1 MAKASSKKKGTPKK
15 KTTATKKPAKAKAP
29 AKGKAKAPAKGK
41 ATAKAK
47 SAKPAAPKKGAGG
60 RKPTPS
66 RSALLLKRFDEWS
79 PASPYRPPDQAAE
92 VPSAPPF
99 VSGKTAKET
108 DRLRSLLFK
117 TFDLSERSAPV
128 EPKSAGK
135 PPAKA
140 KAKSTKPAPRR
151 EVSRAE
157 LLKRRF
163 GDWSP
168 AELFRP
174 MAQAAGEI
182 PPSPPFV
189 SGETAE
195 ETERLRS
202 LLFRTFDLSD
212 VTPAP
217 TGTAE
222 PEPPAPPAEKAP
234 PPPRREIPRSELLRL
249 RFDDWRPDELFRPA
263 AVSPEVPAAP
273 PFVSGGTADET
284 ERLRSLLFRTF
295 ELSDVTP
302 VPADASVEAE
312 TAAMP
317 EPEAPSVEP
326 EPETTADSELPAAEA
341 DAATEPPPEQAETSP
356 EVETA
361 AIPEPESPPD
371 EPPPS
376 GGIRPTLPP
385 MARMVA
391 ESADRAAPEQPST
404 QVPPIDT
411 KGSDPMESTVKFF
424 TGCLV
429 LMFAFIIWASFSN
442 ASKYYVEPVKD
453 GIEIW
458 KGNFAP
464 MGSDRLIRLPGAGG
478 PDRIKDVYTAE
489 EVLPLAAEYY
499 LGKAEAALNVPGMPD
514 YDKVRDYLQEAI
526 RYGTR
531 KEIRQAMAWMKDL
544 RIIIFMNKADIAAA
558 RGTEAGIQDA
568 IGLMEQAAA
577 LDSNDILELNR
588 ESQMPLI
595 EKKINALKDLLT
607 APDEAVEAAPAG

>member
-1 MAKASSKKKGTPKK
+1 MS
-15 KTTATKKPAKAKAP
+15 
-29 AKGKAKAPAKGK
+29 
-41 ATAKAK
+41 
-47 SAKPAAPKKGAGG
+47 GG
-60 RKPTPS
+60 
-66 RSALLLKRFDEWS
+66 
-79 PASPYRPPDQAAE
+79 
-92 VPSAPPF
+92 
-99 VSGKTAKET
+99 
-108 DRLRSLLFK
+108 
-117 TFDLSERSAPV
+117 
-128 EPKSAGK
+128 
-135 PPAKA
+135 
-140 KAKSTKPAPRR
+140 
-151 EVSRAE
+151 
-157 LLKRRF
+157 
-163 GDWSP
+163 
-168 AELFRP
+168 
-174 MAQAAGEI
+174 
-182 PPSPPFV
+182 
-189 SGETAE
+189 TAE

-217 TGTAE
+217 
-222 PEPPAPPAEKAP
+222 
-234 PPPRREIPRSELLRL
+234 
-249 RFDDWRPDELFRPA
+249 
-263 AVSPEVPAAP
+263 
-273 PFVSGGTADET
+273 
-284 ERLRSLLFRTF
+284 
-295 ELSDVTP
+295 
-302 VPADASVEAE
+302 ADAPVEAD
-312 TAAMP
+312 TAAIP

-326 EPETTADSELPAAEA
+326 EPETTADAELPAAEA

-361 AIPEPESPPD
+361 AVPEPESPPD

-568 IGLMEQAAA
+568 IGLMEQAAV